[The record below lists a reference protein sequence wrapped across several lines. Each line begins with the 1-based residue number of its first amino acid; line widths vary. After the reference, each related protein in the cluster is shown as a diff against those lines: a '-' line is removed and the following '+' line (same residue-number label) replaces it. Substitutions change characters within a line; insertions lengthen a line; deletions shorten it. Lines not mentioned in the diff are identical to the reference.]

1 LCIYDCLHKDREEF
15 IMIIYALI
23 LISFLA
29 LDLTILLV
37 RIERAR
43 RFQMNAGLVLV
54 TSFFAYTVPLPFSRL
69 LLGTESSGSDVES
82 GYMICSLLAALGLT
96 IGLLMCPQS
105 PSVAEN
111 AQAFSRAQ
119 SLRSRWQIGRG
130 LMVVTVALTL
140 GTTCFYIL
148 YHAGFSLER
157 MAGAYLVGIDSDDS
171 VTVVDTLI
179 IPFAI
184 AAALHFM
191 HAARTGAV
199 KGTSVV
205 FMKALCFVLFAMF
218 LSQGHRN
225 LMLYLALSILALR
238 TYGRPIRLGSYAIA
252 VIVSVV
258 GLYAIGIVRNWGWV
272 QIDQVAIDKN
282 AFDPLRGELGT
293 TFSVY
298 EKLQEGRGD
307 DSLLMGRTYT
317 LDTVLNLVPQ
327 QVWSSRPPSPAIQ
340 FSRNYFGTDDLPSGL
355 GYSPVIEAI
364 INFSTYGIVFVF
376 AITTVL
382 FIRLD
387 GWLRRKSRVGVLTS
401 CLLLPTIV
409 NWNRIDFATCLKI
422 LLIYAAFFWGLD
434 KLFYSPDEA
443 VAPAQP
449 VTRLPLRY
457 AERRS

>member
-184 AAALHFM
+184 AAAC
-191 HAARTGAV
+191 
-199 KGTSVV
+199 S
-205 FMKALCFVLFAMF
+205 
-218 LSQGHRN
+218 
-225 LMLYLALSILALR
+225 
-238 TYGRPIRLGSYAIA
+238 
-252 VIVSVV
+252 
-258 GLYAIGIVRNWGWV
+258 
-272 QIDQVAIDKN
+272 
-282 AFDPLRGELGT
+282 
-293 TFSVY
+293 
-298 EKLQEGRGD
+298 
-307 DSLLMGRTYT
+307 
-317 LDTVLNLVPQ
+317 
-327 QVWSSRPPSPAIQ
+327 
-340 FSRNYFGTDDLPSGL
+340 
-355 GYSPVIEAI
+355 
-364 INFSTYGIVFVF
+364 
-376 AITTVL
+376 
-382 FIRLD
+382 
-387 GWLRRKSRVGVLTS
+387 
-401 CLLLPTIV
+401 
-409 NWNRIDFATCLKI
+409 
-422 LLIYAAFFWGLD
+422 
-434 KLFYSPDEA
+434 
-443 VAPAQP
+443 
-449 VTRLPLRY
+449 
-457 AERRS
+457 